1 VIKYTESLEPAY
13 TQILTN
19 RGRIPPR
26 MTFEKKQQGE
36 EYWKKMAKNIEE
48 RNEVEST
55 FGTNTTISSE
65 LNSLIQMKRE
75 QVHVIFQ
82 RM

>member
-1 VIKYTESLEPAY
+1 
-13 TQILTN
+13 
-19 RGRIPPR
+19 